1 VVFDETLRDTIPS
14 PQGPPLLEDD
24 DCDDDYEIVPNPIP
38 QAPTTE
44 IIDTIQDYPDEP
56 VAPTRTMQLELE
68 RVARIAMAPR
78 SRSEKAQAAKAFA
91 LNLEDEFASEVILLV
106 VFEPSSYNHAMK
118 SPERPLYRKAIES
131 EYLSLTNN
139 ATWKLVTYLGTMK
152 VIDSMWK
159 LNSRGTRPET

>member
-1 VVFDETLRDTIPS
+1 MVFDETLRDTIPS

-24 DCDDDYEIVPNPIP
+24 DCDDDYENFPNPIP

-78 SRSEKAQAAKAFA
+78 SRSEKAQAARAFA
-91 LNLEDEFASEVILLV
+91 LNLEDDFASEVILLAV
-106 VFEPSSYNHAMK
+106 S
-118 SPERPLYRKAIES
+118 
-131 EYLSLTNN
+131 
-139 ATWKLVTYLGTMK
+139 
-152 VIDSMWK
+152 
-159 LNSRGTRPET
+159 